1 MIQMRRKDREMSSEF
16 ALEVVDKCEY
26 AVLSM
31 TDLQNEPYAVPLSI
45 VRIGSCIYFHGA
57 KAGKKSEILAT
68 NPQVCLVCVGNVKPL
83 EANLQPSMNRQWFLE
98 KYRKFLIKKKK
109 LRRFELFACV
119 TLQNTLITLTPN
131 LREVSRLQAYG
142 KYKSMRY
149 RENAKRKNNKNI
161 KI

>member
-45 VRIGSCIYFHGA
+45 VRIGSCIYFHGG

-83 EANLQPSMNRQWFLE
+83 EDKFTTEYESAMVFGKISEVSDKEEKTEALRALCMRYTPKHIDHFDSELE
-98 KYRKFLIKKKK
+98 RSFSVTGVWKIQIDEITGKCKKKK
-109 LRRFELFACV
+109 
-119 TLQNTLITLTPN
+119 
-131 LREVSRLQAYG
+131 
-142 KYKSMRY
+142 
-149 RENAKRKNNKNI
+149 
-161 KI
+161 